1 MKVGKLKM
9 KNKKTTFDD
18 ANQWLT
24 GYRNTIPTYGEM
36 ITLYYEYG
44 KNWKQY
50 SGFSDWFAYFEN

>member
-1 MKVGKLKM
+1 M